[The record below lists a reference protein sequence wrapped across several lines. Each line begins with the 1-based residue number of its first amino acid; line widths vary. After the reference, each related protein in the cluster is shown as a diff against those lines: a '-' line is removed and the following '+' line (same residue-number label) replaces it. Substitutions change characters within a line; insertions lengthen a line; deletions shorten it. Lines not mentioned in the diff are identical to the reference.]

1 MLLGARLTDPDDG
14 TVVDMTEPRIKAGVL
29 LAPPGNGNGGADL
42 SAFAVE
48 NAPFF
53 RDPSFA
59 EMTTPALVVVGDDD
73 VSPHLTVRG
82 ADWHAD
88 PYFLSPGPKFFAHF
102 VWRQSWAW
110 RSCWI

>member
-1 MLLGARLTDPDDG
+1 
-14 TVVDMTEPRIKAGVL
+14 
-29 LAPPGNGNGGADL
+29 
-42 SAFAVE
+42 
-48 NAPFF
+48 
-53 RDPSFA
+53 
-59 EMTTPALVVVGDDD
+59 MTTPALVVVGDDD